1 MSDVSQVNEKVTDS
15 ITQTNTMSLGVAPA
29 SSALPLYTS
38 LSEATSVLY
47 ANMVATQQQNSV
59 VGTSSLVACVD
70 KLLSIESRTS
80 EEGQHKM
87 LQKVLDMLNEMDRR
101 RSIVEAAESAV
112 QRMVK

>member
-1 MSDVSQVNEKVTDS
+1 MAEASHVNEQVTDS
-15 ITQTNTMSLGVAPA
+15 VTQTNTMSLGIAPA

-47 ANMVATQQQNSV
+47 ANMVAAQQQNSV

-80 EEGQHKM
+80 EEGQQKM
-87 LQKVLDMLNEMDRR
+87 MQKVLDMLNEMDRR
-101 RSIVEAAESAV
+101 RTIVEAAESAV
-112 QRMVK
+112 QKMVK